1 MPFVIAAT
9 ASIST
14 YLLLMHVLFEDF
26 DEFRT
31 KVRSTLLWFP
41 VSVVL
46 DYAFGND
53 SLRAWIWMI
62 SGPVVGVLV
71 YSTMSR

>member
-1 MPFVIAAT
+1 MPFVISLT
-9 ASIST
+9 ASIFT
-14 YLLLMHVLFEDF
+14 YLLLFEDF
-26 DEFRT
+26 NDFRT
-31 KVRSTLLWFP
+31 RLRSTLLWFP
-41 VSVVL
+41 ISVVL

-71 YSTMSR
+71 YSAMPH

>member
-1 MPFVIAAT
+1 
-9 ASIST
+9 
-14 YLLLMHVLFEDF
+14 MHVLFEDF
-26 DEFRT
+26 NDFRT
-31 KVRSTLLWFP
+31 RLRSTILWFP
-41 VSVVL
+41 ISVVL

>member
-1 MPFVIAAT
+1 MPFVISLT
-9 ASIST
+9 ASIFT

-26 DEFRT
+26 NDFRT
-31 KVRSTLLWFP
+31 RLRSTILWFP
-41 VSVVL
+41 ISVVL